1 MNRHSNEVF
10 VICKME
16 VAILKERIA
25 VTERH
30 FRIACEQIVHL
41 KYRQMGLE
49 RRYTKAKQ
57 EERRSFRYSLRLR
70 IAVLDG
76 LREVYFEYASLKA
89 KESAE
94 LKNIVQK
101 LMAQ

>member
-1 MNRHSNEVF
+1 
-10 VICKME
+10 ME

-30 FRIACEQIVHL
+30 FRRACEQIVRL

-76 LREVYFEYASLKA
+76 LKEVYFEYASQRA

-94 LKNIVQK
+94 IKNALEK
-101 LMAQ
+101 LRLR

>member
-30 FRIACEQIVHL
+30 FCRACEQIVHL

-49 RRYTKAKQ
+49 ETIHK
-57 EERRSFRYSLRLR
+57 S
-70 IAVLDG
+70 
-76 LREVYFEYASLKA
+76 
-89 KESAE
+89 
-94 LKNIVQK
+94 
-101 LMAQ
+101 